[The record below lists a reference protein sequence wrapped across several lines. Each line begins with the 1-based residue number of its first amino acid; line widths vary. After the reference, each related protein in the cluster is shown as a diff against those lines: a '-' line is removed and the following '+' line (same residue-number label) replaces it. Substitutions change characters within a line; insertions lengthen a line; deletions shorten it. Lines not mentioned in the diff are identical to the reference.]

1 MEAGIGHSQCE
12 RWAEGGMPDKA
23 SIETELD
30 LIAALERDE
39 VTSQAALSR
48 RLSISVGLVNALL
61 KRVIRK
67 GLVKTRS
74 APYRR
79 WAYYLTPAGFA
90 EKSRLVAKYLEVSL
104 DFFRKARQE
113 YGQIFLELRRA
124 GIDRVV
130 LVGRGELAEI
140 ALLAARETDVEIAG
154 LLDAEMNED
163 VFLGIPVLRSLK
175 DAGGAAFVITA
186 SRQPQAAYDG
196 LAAAG
201 SGRIIYVPPLL
212 RVVVAPAMRGIEKER
227 RTGARRRKL

>member
-1 MEAGIGHSQCE
+1 
-12 RWAEGGMPDKA
+12 MPDKA

>member
-1 MEAGIGHSQCE
+1 
-12 RWAEGGMPDKA
+12 
-23 SIETELD
+23 
-30 LIAALERDE
+30 
-39 VTSQAALSR
+39 
-48 RLSISVGLVNALL
+48 
-61 KRVIRK
+61 
-67 GLVKTRS
+67 LVKTRS